1 VPKYDEFHSN
11 GDARCGKI
19 IPFFREHAMST
30 TPTDPMEFI
39 KSLWGNTGMPLPG
52 LVTPTLDTNELD
64 KRITDL
70 KAVEG
75 WLKTNLGMLQMTIQG
90 LEMQRATLSAL
101 QAISQSAS
109 SPEAQANPFANPAL
123 WPWNF
128 MQNAAAAGTADAGG
142 TEAARRGRAEG
153 QGQEEVASAG
163 VSAGPARAGC

>member
-1 VPKYDEFHSN
+1 
-11 GDARCGKI
+11 
-19 IPFFREHAMST
+19 MST

-52 LVTPTLDTNELD
+52 LVTPTMDTNELD

-90 LEMQRATLSAL
+90 LEVQRATLSAF
-101 QAISQSAS
+101 QAITQSAS

-123 WPWNF
+123 WPWNL
-128 MQNAAAAGTADAGG
+128 MQNAGKTSAAATAEAE
-142 TEAARRGRAEG
+142 EAAH
-153 QGQEEVASAG
+153 QETAKG
-163 VSAGPARAGC
+163 KDKKK

>member
-1 VPKYDEFHSN
+1 
-11 GDARCGKI
+11 
-19 IPFFREHAMST
+19 MST
-30 TPTDPMEFI
+30 TPTDPMEFL

-52 LVTPTLDTNELD
+52 LVTPTLDTNELE

-75 WLKTNLGMLQMTIQG
+75 WLKSNLSMLQMTIQG

-101 QAISQSAS
+101 QAISQSGN

-128 MQNAAAAGTADAGG
+128 MQGSSQSPAADASDN
-142 TEAARRGRAEG
+142 
-153 QGQEEVASAG
+153 QEEAEP
-163 VSAGPARAGC
+163 PAAKSGKAK

>member
-1 VPKYDEFHSN
+1 
-11 GDARCGKI
+11 
-19 IPFFREHAMST
+19 MST

-101 QAISQSAS
+101 QAVSQAAS

-128 MQNAAAAGTADAGG
+128 MQNAAPSTAGAAD
-142 TEAARRGRAEG
+142 TEAPVDAEPKAK
-153 QGQEEVASAG
+153 EKKK
-163 VSAGPARAGC
+163 

>member
-1 VPKYDEFHSN
+1 
-11 GDARCGKI
+11 
-19 IPFFREHAMST
+19 MST

-101 QAISQSAS
+101 QAVSQAAS

-128 MQNAAAAGTADAGG
+128 MQNAAQAANGEAGADA
-142 TEAARRGRAEG
+142 TAAAEPKVK
-153 QGQEEVASAG
+153 EKKK
-163 VSAGPARAGC
+163 

>member
-1 VPKYDEFHSN
+1 
-11 GDARCGKI
+11 
-19 IPFFREHAMST
+19 MST

-75 WLKTNLGMLQMTIQG
+75 WLKTNLGRLQMTIQG

-101 QAISQSAS
+101 QAVSQAAS

-128 MQNAAAAGTADAGG
+128 MQNAAQAATGEADA
-142 TEAARRGRAEG
+142 TAAAEPKAK
-153 QGQEEVASAG
+153 EKKK
-163 VSAGPARAGC
+163 